1 MELRELKYFLAV
13 AQEGSI
19 SAAAE
24 YLFITQPSLSRQMQ
38 HLESEV
44 GGPLFVRGSRR
55 ITLTERGRLLKKR
68 AEELLELY
76 GKTLA
81 EVSTPAKD
89 VSGEVFI
96 GGGETPVMRY
106 VVRAALNVSR
116 MHPKVK
122 FHFFSGDAPSVM
134 EKLDKGL
141 LDFGVVIDIAD
152 LSQYRSLRLPE
163 GDAWSAIMRADDE
176 LAERECVTPAD
187 LAEKK
192 VVCSDQS
199 YVRGLI
205 SGWMGVPA
213 EDLAVAATYNLAYV
227 GSQLAAEGAGYAL
240 CLDGIINTEGTGLV
254 SRRLTPEIITHAD
267 VIWKKYGMFSRPAE
281 LLLSELKICAENRSS
296 NGCISGIYAGQFCF
310 ACRIGLTFRPRA
322 VKISCDGIGSARPK
336 MRTREDTLLWWN
348 WQTRRT

>member
-76 GKTLA
+76 AKTMA

-187 LAEKK
+187 LAGKK

-254 SRRLTPEIITHAD
+254 SRRLMPEIITHAD

-281 LLLSELKICAENRSS
+281 LLLSELKNLC
-296 NGCISGIYAGQFCF
+296 GKQ
-310 ACRIGLTFRPRA
+310 
-322 VKISCDGIGSARPK
+322 K
-336 MRTREDTLLWWN
+336 
-348 WQTRRT
+348 

>member
-141 LDFGVVIDIAD
+141 LDFGLIFGDVDHRKYNSIRFPHEDIWGIIARRED
-152 LSQYRSLRLPE
+152 PIAE
-163 GDAWSAIMRADDE
+163 KTCVTADD
-176 LAERECVTPAD
+176 LKQLP
-187 LAEKK
+187 L
-192 VVCSDQS
+192 
-199 YVRGLI
+199 LI
-205 SGWMGVPA
+205 SSEVGENTIREWLNTSEEEPLHIVS
-213 EDLAVAATYNLAYV
+213 TYNL
-227 GSQLAAEGAGYAL
+227 LNNAAIMVKEGVGYAIT
-240 CLDGIINTEGTGLV
+240 LDKIIYTGPDSELIF
-254 SRRLTPEIITHAD
+254 LPLEPLNKAPLHM
-267 VIWKKYGMFSRPAE
+267 IWKKYQILSRPAE
-281 LLLSELKICAENRSS
+281 CFLNHIQELADSS
-296 NGCISGIYAGQFCF
+296 ASQN
-310 ACRIGLTFRPRA
+310 
-322 VKISCDGIGSARPK
+322 
-336 MRTREDTLLWWN
+336 
-348 WQTRRT
+348 